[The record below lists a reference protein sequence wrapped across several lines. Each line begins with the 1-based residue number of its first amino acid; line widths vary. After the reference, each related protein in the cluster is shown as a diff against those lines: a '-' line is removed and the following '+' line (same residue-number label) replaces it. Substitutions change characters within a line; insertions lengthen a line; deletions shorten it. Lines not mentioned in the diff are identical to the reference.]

1 MPVDDYNPL
10 IMSILR
16 FLMFLSLTVWIGGII
31 FLSFVEAPTA
41 FGVLPSRHM
50 AGTVVGHSLGVLH
63 WMGLFSGIIF
73 LGCSML
79 LSSLTAGSAHP
90 LAVRHILI
98 CLMLL
103 FTVVSQFGIS
113 PKMSALRAQFGDIDT
128 VPATDPGRLQF
139 DSLHVWSVRLEVA
152 VLLMGLAALYMTSRS
167 IP

>member
-1 MPVDDYNPL
+1 
-10 IMSILR
+10 MSILR